1 MTSYSIFI
9 ALIVILILVGSLLY
23 GYQTN
28 ISDFYFAK
36 SHSDID
42 ICITIKIL
50 YIVIVRF
57 CMVYFIL
64 DFFILTIYAV
74 TSLFQFINIEMLSK
88 KPPYNINKTMV
99 LSDAKTLRAKYPK
112 KSIVAKIIILFIL
125 LGFIVYEFE
134 SIRVAIQKLIGSN

>member
-1 MTSYSIFI
+1 
-9 ALIVILILVGSLLY
+9 
-23 GYQTN
+23 
-28 ISDFYFAK
+28 
-36 SHSDID
+36 
-42 ICITIKIL
+42 
-50 YIVIVRF
+50 
-57 CMVYFIL
+57 MVYFIL